1 MAGGGGFG
9 SLDSM
14 IKTIKNNASLLRRKS
29 MFQVIK
35 EGGDFKRKKP
45 YQYKKASQEELDGI
59 RNNVIERNKKASYK
73 KAVVFTITALVIGLA
88 GYFMFAGSYSI
99 KEYIPKAEYYK
110 IKTETIDN
118 DNSIQIYYFD
128 LNHKASE
135 EHLKYGKQDG
145 QSLSWYPTGELF
157 RTAQYRSGGL
167 MHEIYYYPSGGEIE
181 DFNKRFKG
189 DPVKVKLLDRGMK
202 KLEFYVSDGKIIPNT
217 FEISSQ

>member
-14 IKTIKNNASLLRRKS
+14 IKTIKNNANLLRRKS

-45 YQYKKASQEELDGI
+45 YQYKKASKEELDGI
-59 RNNVIERNKKASYK
+59 RKNIIESNKKASSK
-73 KAVVFTITALVIGLA
+73 KAIVFTITALVIGLA
-88 GYFMFAGSYSI
+88 GYFMFAGNYSV
-99 KEYIPKAEYYK
+99 KEYVPKAEYYK

-118 DNSIQIYYFD
+118 DHSLQIYYYDFI
-128 LNHKASE
+128 NKASE
-135 EHLKYGKQDG
+135 EHLKYGKRDG

-157 RTAQYRSGGL
+157 RTANYRSGGL
-167 MHEIYYYPSGGEIE
+167 MNERYYYPSGGRIE
-181 DFNKRFKG
+181 DFKQRFKG

-202 KLEFYVSDGKIIPNT
+202 KYEFYVSDGKIIPNT
-217 FEISSQ
+217 FEISKQ